1 MLLIRRADRGAST
14 RCITAALAAALVAAP
29 PVNAAPLTFDG
40 AIAVARA
47 NAPSLRAKALG
58 AAASESARQAAGALP
73 DPKLSLGVEDFPI
86 SGPLA
91 FKPSRDDF
99 SGVRV
104 GLSQVIPNLAK
115 RRAQRTRADAD
126 IAVAIADAVMEERT
140 VAVETGVAWI
150 ALVFAQKR
158 LAVLDGVRTGLAKFV
173 GTTPASVASGSARPA
188 QTVAG
193 KQALAALDDRRDEL
207 VAAMSTARAN
217 LGRWTGDPDP
227 SVAGRVPEFEIDPVA
242 LEQALDANPVI
253 APLTARLGQ
262 ARADVRLAEADRRP
276 DFGVD
281 VSYLRRDPRFGDY
294 LSAGMTVGLPLFQK
308 HRQQPLIAA
317 RQAEAAQRLAEQEA
331 TRRELAARLQAAL
344 ADHVMHHAQW
354 VRSRDTLEP
363 LAHQRVDLET
373 ASYSAGRASLVDVA
387 DAEAALVD
395 VALTTLDREALVAI
409 DGARLTLTYRGAI
422 R

>member
-1 MLLIRRADRGAST
+1 MMFIRCASRGATS
-14 RCITAALAAALVAAP
+14 RRVTAGLAATLIAASP
-29 PVNAAPLTFDG
+29 LNAAQLTFDG
-40 AIAVARA
+40 AIALARA

-58 AAASESARQAAGALP
+58 AAASQSARQAAGALP

-104 GLSQVIPNLAK
+104 GLSQDIPNLAK

-126 IAVAIADAVMEERT
+126 IAVANADAVMEARSVE
-140 VAVETGVAWI
+140 VETAVAWI
-150 ALVFAQKR
+150 TLAFAQQR
-158 LAVLDGVRTGLAKFV
+158 LAALDGVRDGLGKFV
-173 GTTPASVASGSARPA
+173 RATPASVAAGSARPA

-207 VAAMSTARAN
+207 VAALSTARAN
-217 LGRWTGDPDP
+217 LARWTGDPDP
-227 SVAGRVPEFEIDPVA
+227 VVAGRVPNFNVNAAE
-242 LEQALDANPVI
+242 LMGTLDAK
-253 APLTARLGQ
+253 
-262 ARADVRLAEADRRP
+262 ARADVQLAEAERRP

-281 VSYLRRDPRFGDY
+281 VSYLRRDLRFGDY
-294 LSAGMTVGLPLFQK
+294 VSAGVTVGLPLFQK
-308 HRQQPLIAA
+308 HRQLPMIAA
-317 RQAEAAQRLAEQEA
+317 RQAEAAQRVAEQDA
-331 TRRELAARLQAAL
+331 SRRELVAKLQAAL

-354 VRSRDTLEP
+354 MRSRGTLEP

-373 ASYSAGRASLVDVA
+373 ASYAAGRASLVDVA
-387 DAEAALVD
+387 EAETALVEAALM
-395 VALTTLDREALVAI
+395 TLDREALVAI
-409 DGARLTLTYRGAI
+409 DGARLTMTYRGAV

>member
-1 MLLIRRADRGAST
+1 MMFIRCASRGATS
-14 RCITAALAAALVAAP
+14 RRVTAGLAATLIAASP
-29 PVNAAPLTFDG
+29 LNAAQLTFDG
-40 AIAVARA
+40 AIALARA

-58 AAASESARQAAGALP
+58 AAASQSARQAAGALP
-73 DPKLSLGVEDFPI
+73 DPKLSLGVEDIPI

-104 GLSQVIPNLAK
+104 GLSQDIPNLAK

-126 IAVAIADAVMEERT
+126 IAVANADAIMEARSVE
-140 VAVETGVAWI
+140 VETAVAWI
-150 ALVFAQKR
+150 TLAFAQKR
-158 LAVLDGVRTGLAKFV
+158 LAALDGVRDGLAKFV
-173 GTTPASVASGSARPA
+173 RATPASVAAGSARPA

-207 VAAMSTARAN
+207 VAALSTARAN
-217 LGRWTGDPDP
+217 LARWTGDPDP
-227 SVAGRVPEFEIDPVA
+227 VVVGRVPDFDVNATELIG
-242 LEQALDANPVI
+242 ALDANPVL
-253 APLTARLGQ
+253 APLAARFDQ
-262 ARADVRLAEADRRP
+262 ARADVRLAEAERRP

-294 LSAGMTVGLPLFQK
+294 VSAGVTVGLPLFQK
-308 HRQQPLIAA
+308 HRQLPMIAA
-317 RQAEAAQRLAEQEA
+317 RQAEAAQRVAEQDA
-331 TRRELAARLQAAL
+331 SRRELAARLQTAL

-354 VRSRDTLEP
+354 MRSRGTLEP

-373 ASYSAGRASLVDVA
+373 ASYAAGRASLVDVA
-387 DAEAALVD
+387 DAETALVD

-409 DGARLTLTYRGAI
+409 DGARLTMTYRGAV

>member
-1 MLLIRRADRGAST
+1 MTFIRRVNRGATT
-14 RCITAALAAALVAAP
+14 RSITAATIAALMAVA
-29 PVNAAPLTFDG
+29 PVNAAPLTFDA
-40 AIAVARA
+40 AIAVARD

-58 AAASESARQAAGALP
+58 TAATRFTRQAAGALP
-73 DPKLSLGVEDFPI
+73 DPKLSLGVEDFPV

-104 GLSQVIPNLAK
+104 GLSQDIPNLAK
-115 RRAQRTRADAD
+115 RRAQRIRADAD
-126 IAVAIADAVMEERT
+126 IAVANADAIMEARSVE
-140 VAVETGVAWI
+140 VETAVAWI
-150 ALVFAQKR
+150 TLAFAQKR
-158 LAVLDGVRTGLAKFV
+158 LAALDGVRDGLAKFV
-173 GTTPASVASGSARPA
+173 RATPASVAAGSARPA

-207 VAAMSTARAN
+207 VAALSTARAN
-217 LGRWTGDPDP
+217 LARWTGDPDP
-227 SVAGRVPEFEIDPVA
+227 VVVGRVPDFDVNATELIG
-242 LEQALDANPVI
+242 ALDANPVL
-253 APLTARLGQ
+253 APLAARFDQ
-262 ARADVRLAEADRRP
+262 ARADVRLAEAERRP

-294 LSAGMTVGLPLFQK
+294 VSVGVTVGLPLFQK
-308 HRQQPLIAA
+308 HRQLPMIAA
-317 RQAEAAQRLAEQEA
+317 RQAEAAQRVAEQDA
-331 TRRELAARLQAAL
+331 SRRELAARLQTAL

-354 VRSRDTLEP
+354 MRSRGTLEP

-373 ASYSAGRASLVDVA
+373 ASYAAGRASLVDVA
-387 DAEAALVD
+387 DAETALVD

-409 DGARLTLTYRGAI
+409 DGARLTMTYRGAV